1 MLRSLVTAVA
11 LGGLVGACR
20 PYDNHAPLADQG
32 GLVPAS
38 QYARYGT
45 EQAEA
50 VAIGRSL
57 AQWYGGNAP
66 EARAIQ
72 VTKAMEYARTLP
84 NVATV
89 VPDTLGYRLTITF
102 KSGWRT
108 AVVPIDDGVR
118 AEDTPGVAG
127 TQ

>member
-1 MLRSLVTAVA
+1 MHRSLVTMIA
-11 LGGLVGACR
+11 LGSLLACR
-20 PYDNHAPLADQG
+20 PYDSHAPLADQD
-32 GLVPAS
+32 GLLPAAR
-38 QYARYGT
+38 YARYGT

-57 AQWYGGNAP
+57 AQWYGGESAD
-66 EARAIQ
+66 ARATQ
-72 VTKAMEYARTLP
+72 VTHAMEYAKTLP
-84 NVATV
+84 GVSTV

-118 AEDTPGVAG
+118 PEETPGVAG
-127 TQ
+127 GK